1 MFSRRM
7 VGWSMSATMTAR
19 FVADALMMAI
29 WRRGKPEA
37 LLHHSDRGSQYLS
50 EQFQRLMA
58 DHGIVWTTRVLP
70 NPDNSCATDK
80 PRTACRCRTMEAG
93 QAHLRKD
100 GLSHAGGSRGL
111 DCSGR
116 QRRLKAKCVSDIGSA
131 ACARPCYGFSPG
143 RVAQSAERVC
153 EQHEIGG
160 SKPFPPPPSH
170 PLKIQLPPR

>member
-1 MFSRRM
+1 MAAVLDLFSRRV

-80 PRTACRCRTMEAG
+80 PRMACS
-93 QAHLRKD
+93 
-100 GLSHAGGSRGL
+100 LSNYGSR
-111 DCSGR
+111 
-116 QRRLKAKCVSDIGSA
+116 AGS
-131 ACARPCYGFSPG
+131 FT
-143 RVAQSAERVC
+143 
-153 EQHEIGG
+153 
-160 SKPFPPPPSH
+160 
-170 PLKIQLPPR
+170 